1 MDPPMTECVNRLLAR
16 PPQSRRE
23 AATLFG
29 YFASRL
35 GELGQN
41 SVAKIADARIVP
53 VISKNQVANSYVNE
67 KAADHGDLRH
77 LTPHQ
82 CYLGSSSTYS
92 DIFEFVDF
100 GVEANAFLQKC
111 GSKNEP
117 TKLELATLAC
127 KEPARLLGIMQS
139 PEKYLNLL
147 RTLAD
152 ELPMLKRD
160 KVLFKQMR
168 QSKFLLGSVEIP
180 GNKESVKSR
189 ASNVLQLA
197 DAGYDSEPEDIE
209 DAPIK
214 QFQLAMPSQIVVVS
228 FFLDIFFV
236 SLLTFCRMTIIPDT
250 GCLGSLSS
258 VRRKRTNWRL
268 SISHWV
274 PRPLGA

>member
-1 MDPPMTECVNRLLAR
+1 MTECVNRLISK
-16 PPQSRRE
+16 PPPNRRE
-23 AATLFG
+23 ATALFG

-53 VISKNQVANSYVNE
+53 VISKNQTANGYLNE
-67 KAADHGDLRH
+67 KAADREDLRH
-77 LTPHQ
+77 LTPRQ
-82 CYLGSSSTYS
+82 CYLGSSSAYG

-100 GVEANAFLQKC
+100 GDEANAFLLKC

-117 TKLELATLAC
+117 TKLELAALAC

-139 PEKYLNLL
+139 PEKYLSLL

-152 ELPMLKRD
+152 ELPTLKRD

-180 GNKESVKSR
+180 GNKENVKVQRTTGLS
-189 ASNVLQLA
+189 SA
-197 DAGYDSEPEDIE
+197 DAGFDSESDDIE

-214 QFQLAMPSQIVVVS
+214 QFQLAVPNQIVIVS
-228 FFLDIFFV
+228 TFLAVFV
-236 SLLTFCRMTIIPDT
+236 SILMFCRLMIIMGT
-250 GCLGSLSS
+250 GYSKRPSS
-258 VRRKRTNWRL
+258 VLPKRINWRL
-268 SISHWV
+268 SILHSV
-274 PRPLGA
+274 PRHLGA